1 MKLLLTVGAQM
12 PFDRLVQAM
21 DAWAAQHPSARVTAQ
36 VGDSTLRTAH
46 LDAQRFLEPARFD
59 QACDEADAIV
69 GHAGIGTLFAA
80 LERGKPVLVL
90 PRRAD
95 LRETRND
102 HQLATARR
110 FGERPGVVVVWEER
124 ELADGLE
131 RLRALVQAA
140 PGVAQPALR
149 EGPLFDVIRHFV
161 DTGALPPSGAS

>member
-12 PFDRLVQAM
+12 PFDRLVLAM
-21 DAWAAQHPSARVTAQ
+21 DAWAAANPSARVAAQ
-36 VGDSTLRTAH
+36 IGDSTVNATH
-46 LDAQRFLEPARFD
+46 LEAQRFLEPARFD
-59 QACDEADAIV
+59 LACDEADAIV

-124 ELADGLE
+124 ELPEGLE
-131 RLRALVQAA
+131 RLTALVRTAS
-140 PGVAQPALR
+140 GVAEPPRR
-149 EGPLFDVIRHFV
+149 EGPLFAVIRDFV
-161 DTGALPPSGAS
+161 DTGALPPRGAS

>member
-12 PFDRLVQAM
+12 PFDRLVLAM
-21 DAWAAQHPSARVTAQ
+21 DAWAAANPSAHVTAQ
-36 VGDSTLRTAH
+36 VGDSEVRATH
-46 LDAQRFLEPARFD
+46 LHAQRFLEPAHFD
-59 QACDEADAIV
+59 RACDDADAIV

-124 ELADGLE
+124 ELPEGLE
-131 RLRALVQAA
+131 RLAALVSAA
-140 PGVAQPALR
+140 PGVAEPARR
-149 EGPLFDVIRHFV
+149 EGPLFDVIRDFV
-161 DTGALPPSGAS
+161 DTGALPPEGA

>member
-21 DAWAAQHPSARVTAQ
+21 DAWAAANPSARVTAQ
-36 VGDSTLRTAH
+36 VGDTTLATPH
-46 LDAQRFLEPARFD
+46 LRAQRFLEPARFER
-59 QACDEADAIV
+59 ACDEADALV

-90 PRRAD
+90 PRRAE

-110 FGERPGVVVVWEER
+110 FGERPGVVVVWDER
-124 ELADGLE
+124 ELSAGLE
-131 RLRALVQAA
+131 RLAAQVRAAA
-140 PGVAQPALR
+140 GVAEPALR
-149 EGPLFDVIRHFV
+149 EGPLFDAIRHFM
-161 DTGALPPSGAS
+161 DSGALPPAERS